1 MLRFP
6 ARADL
11 LAWLAGLALGALVA
25 HLLAGGFE
33 IEWLPQFSI
42 AGEPVAVFRL
52 LLSLALEAVLAMLA
66 LKLAVEAL
74 LDTARGR
81 AQPAGDPASLVTDS
95 QALRQLCLLLGAA
108 ALAYLAWRIGG
119 IGALALV
126 ALLEVAIGPAA
137 VMLLA
142 EDDSLMHALHPA
154 AWLEV
159 WRRLGA
165 SYAAIALQ
173 LAGLVLAVAGASWFL
188 SAQLPAWLAAP
199 AGRFVLLYAL
209 LAGYHGLG
217 ALMHARHAALGI
229 DLAPPPRPLHAAEDA
244 CLREAE
250 SLLSDDKP
258 AEAIACLARLIRG
271 RGASAPLHA
280 RYREILSATGDRA
293 SLLDHGRDY
302 IAVLLALRQDAPAL
316 ALLHESLARDPAF
329 EVAGPEE
336 LSRLIAAAD
345 KGGQSQL
352 AVSLAEQFLRRF
364 PRDRDRQAN
373 GLVAAR
379 LMCGRLGREGDAI
392 ALLDAVLREA
402 PEHALAPTLQA
413 AREAIVVPDVLPRAQ

>member
-6 ARADL
+6 ARPDL
-11 LAWLAGLALGALVA
+11 LAWVAGLSLGGLVA
-25 HLLAGGFE
+25 HLLAGGFD
-33 IEWLPQFSI
+33 IQWLPLFSI
-42 AGEPVAVFRL
+42 AGEPVGVFRL
-52 LLSLALEAVLAMLA
+52 LLSLVLDAVLALLA

-119 IGALALV
+119 MGALALV
-126 ALLEVAIGPAA
+126 ALLAAAAGPAT

-142 EDDSLMHALHPA
+142 EDDSLVHALHPA

-159 WRRLGA
+159 SRRLGA
-165 SYAAIALQ
+165 GYAAIALQ
-173 LAGLVLAVAGASWFL
+173 LVGLVFAVALAQWFL
-188 SAQLPAWLAAP
+188 DAQLPAWLAALG
-199 AGRFVLLYAL
+199 GRFVLLYAL

-217 ALMHARHAALGI
+217 ALMHSQHAALGI
-229 DLAPPPRPLHAAEDA
+229 DLATARALPLHAGEDA

-250 SLLSDDKP
+250 SLWSDDKP
-258 AEAIACLARLIRG
+258 AEAIACLVRLIRG

-280 RYREILSATGDRA
+280 RYRQMLAAAGDRV
-293 SLLDHGRDY
+293 SLLEHGRDY

-316 ALLHESLARDPAF
+316 ALLHESLALDPAF
-329 EVAGPEE
+329 EVAEPEE
-336 LSRLIAAAD
+336 LSRLVAAAD
-345 KGGQSQL
+345 SGGQTQL
-352 AVSLAEQFLRRF
+352 AVTLAEQFLRRF

-373 GLVAAR
+373 GLIAAR
-379 LMCGRLGREGDAI
+379 LMCGRLGRESEAI
-392 ALLDAVLREA
+392 ALLQALLREA
-402 PEHALAPTLQA
+402 PEHALAPALQQACA
-413 AREAIVVPDVLPRAQ
+413 AIAMPPAPRGR